1 MAPKREIVLEIRLG
15 RLWLTVAILIVVAGM
30 ALASAVAAAPQRV
43 AHSASSAGLAA
54 LPGSYYLTS
63 GDSYDGADAPGACA
77 DGYHM
82 ASLWEIWDTSNLRY
96 ETSLG
101 YQYPNGDCGLGPPTA
116 VEGWVRTGITASI
129 STAGPGQ
136 ANCSAY
142 TSTTVI
148 SGTVVALPHDWS
160 APDSTMGVWEAG
172 TALCSSSLR
181 VWCVRPALRARCLL
195 PLALRSY

>member
-1 MAPKREIVLEIRLG
+1 MAPNREIVLEIRLG

-43 AHSASSAGLAA
+43 AHNAASVGLAA
-54 LPGSYYLTS
+54 MPGSYYLTS

-160 APDSTMGVWEAG
+160 APDSTMGVWKAG
-172 TALCSSSLR
+172 TALCSSPSR
-181 VWCVRPALRARCLL
+181 VWCMRPALRARCLL